1 MYPSLMTR
9 TSRWLSAR
17 NWAMLRLLS
26 ISNVGMSVWCIL
38 FFGYDIHASGAF
50 VGVSIGLV
58 ALSISLFGVLGLI
71 LTLFR
76 SFRDPSRLKQKSW
89 GLAAM
94 TLLMVVVGLLGF
106 LSPVPLKTCQ
116 QGRGPTASQALSTP
130 AFCFGQPCGDR
141 PNLRKQRPEKQSFPL
156 DRPIET
162 FRNREVRSQEAS
174 RW

>member
-1 MYPSLMTR
+1 
-9 TSRWLSAR
+9 
-17 NWAMLRLLS
+17 MLRLLS

-76 SFRDPSRLKQKSW
+76 SFREPSRLEQKSW

-106 LSPVPLKTCQ
+106 LSPVPLEDLPTRSRAYSIAGPVYAGILLWAAVRRSPESSKT
-116 QGRGPTASQALSTP
+116 
-130 AFCFGQPCGDR
+130 
-141 PNLRKQRPEKQSFPL
+141 
-156 DRPIET
+156 ET
-162 FRNREVRSQEAS
+162 RDAVVSAR
-174 RW
+174 